1 MPNFR
6 VAPDGALLERVAE
19 FTFED
24 KDRVQKLY
32 QRDRDGYANAIAK
45 LVQTLATS
53 AKIVG
58 KDGPANTVSS
68 GKLKKRLLTAG
79 RLEYLPFFD
88 DERRKK
94 LEEPANEWL
103 IENWDKICS
112 ELIDPNS
119 QAESAMIGHL
129 GREFHLFF
137 LQEDSQW
144 SSANYSTSK
153 IFELPKGV
161 LRSLVRPIKELGKE
175 YGVPFKKGQLASWVS
190 QVVTSHFRIFAE
202 YWQYLGNESG
212 DEYMP
217 AFTRSSLR
225 FLSKDSRYGQIETLV
240 MPFVALAAI
249 KKVKNRGDLVER
261 VVEWCDKDG
270 KAIVS
275 GLDDLQTAFRREGEV
290 DQKQRA
296 DATQAVLKSKHS
308 RAGVITLNLLK
319 LGLSISKKYIDF
331 EAAKNVADFGVSK
344 SYRWLWQIR
353 DPDVH
358 THWREEL
365 KRLLDR

>member
-24 KDRVQKLY
+24 KDRAQMLY
-32 QRDRDGYANAIAK
+32 QRDRDGYADAIAK

-53 AKIVG
+53 AKIAG
-58 KDGPANTVSS
+58 AKRPANTISS
-68 GKLKKRLLTAG
+68 GKLKDQLLIAG
-79 RLEYLPFFD
+79 RLEYLPFFS
-88 DERRKK
+88 DEHRKK
-94 LEEPANEWL
+94 LEEPANQWL
-103 IENWDKICS
+103 IDNWDKICS
-112 ELIDPNS
+112 ELDDSNS
-119 QAESAMIGHL
+119 LAESAMIGHL

-137 LQEDSQW
+137 LREDSRW

-153 IFELPKGV
+153 IFELPTGV
-161 LRSLVRPIKELGKE
+161 LMRLTRPIKELGKKYE
-175 YGVPFKKGQLASWVS
+175 VRFEEEQLASWVS

-202 YWQYLGNESG
+202 YWQYLGQESG

-225 FLSKDSRYGQIETLV
+225 FLSKDSRYGQIERLV

-270 KAIVS
+270 KSIVS
-275 GLDDLQTAFRREGEV
+275 GLHDLQTAFRREGEV

-296 DATQAVLKSKHS
+296 DATQAILKSKHS
-308 RAGVITLNLLK
+308 RGFEITLNLLK
-319 LGLSISKKYIDF
+319 LGMSVLKTDVDTES
-331 EAAKNVADFGVSK
+331 AKNVADFGVSK

-353 DPDVH
+353 DQDVF
-358 THWREEL
+358 THWRDEL
-365 KRLLDR
+365 ERLLVR